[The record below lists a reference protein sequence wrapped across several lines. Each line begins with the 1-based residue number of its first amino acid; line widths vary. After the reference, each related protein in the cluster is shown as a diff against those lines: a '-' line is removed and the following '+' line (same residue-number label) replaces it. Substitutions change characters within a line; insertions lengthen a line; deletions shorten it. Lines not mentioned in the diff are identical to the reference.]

1 MKSSTVA
8 AMCMCLTLAAGAAWA
23 QDNMKKDA
31 MPKDGMN
38 KSMTAQECKDY
49 MAMKKDGNMKKDD
62 AMMKKD
68 AMCTD
73 MMNKDGMMK
82 DGTMKSGDPMK
93 K

>member
-1 MKSSTVA
+1 MKNSTIA
-8 AMCMCLTLAAGAAWA
+8 TICMCLALAAGSAAA

-31 MPKDGMN
+31 MPKDGMM
-38 KSMTAQECKDY
+38 KGMTAQECKDY
-49 MAMKKDGNMKKDD
+49 MAMTKDTAKRDD

-73 MMNKDGMMK
+73 MMHKDGMMK
-82 DGTMKSGDPMK
+82 DGAMKSGDPMK